1 MRPSSR
7 RGGNVEEV
15 SRKGAVGQQSGGDL
29 FPTVRPRRPTASPAP
44 ASSSGGMRH
53 FSSSERATVR
63 CLTARSYSS
72 ARKSSMATS
81 LSVSTAAYGTC
92 QGSVVDMSTSFS
104 VSTAALMVD
113 SGKRSIFSASS
124 ACEPEGGRT
133 GGDRRE
139 TGGDRR

>member
-1 MRPSSR
+1 MRGAAVRVEDVRPSSR
-7 RGGNVEEV
+7 RGGVEEV
-15 SRKGAVGQQSGGDL
+15 SRKGAVGQQSGCDL
-29 FPTVRPRRPTASPAP
+29 FPTVIPTVRPRRPTASPAS

-81 LSVSTAAYGTC
+81 
-92 QGSVVDMSTSFS
+92 FS
-104 VSTAALMVD
+104 VSTAALIVD

-133 GGDRRE
+133 RGDRRE
-139 TGGDRR
+139 TGGDPR